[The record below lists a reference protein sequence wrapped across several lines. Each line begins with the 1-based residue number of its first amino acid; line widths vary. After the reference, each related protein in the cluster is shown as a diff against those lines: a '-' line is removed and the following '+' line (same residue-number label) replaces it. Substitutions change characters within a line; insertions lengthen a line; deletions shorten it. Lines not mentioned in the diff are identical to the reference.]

1 MRALTSAGATI
12 TQWQPLGGGPYCAS
26 GYAWRPLSE
35 LVHATMDLTEMK
47 DRPPTSALTALRL
60 KVSAEAFQG
69 LADVRGM
76 LVFDGNSLRLD
87 FQTEDALF
95 GMLRSGP
102 KQLSVPLASIEA
114 VRSRLGWFWLMPYIE
129 IELNDFTLLS
139 QVPGAHDGRWRLR
152 VPWRDRHA
160 LKRFA
165 SALAFARSGDLHQ
178 RLTAGLD
185 AGPVVGP
192 IPQPPVMTEAQ
203 RTPPRQLED

>member
-1 MRALTSAGATI
+1 
-12 TQWQPLGGGPYCAS
+12 
-26 GYAWRPLSE
+26 
-35 LVHATMDLTEMK
+35 MDLIESN
-47 DRPPTSALTALRL
+47 DRQPASPLASLRL

-76 LVFDGNSLRLD
+76 LIFDGSSLRLD

-95 GMLRSGP
+95 GVLRSNP

-114 VRSRLGWFWLMPYIE
+114 VRSSLGWFWLMPYIE

-139 QVPGAHDGRWRLR
+139 QVPGAQDGRWRLR

-185 AGPVVGP
+185 ARPETAQ
-192 IPQPPVMTEAQ
+192 IPPPPTTDNPQ
-203 RTPPRQLED
+203 HTPPRQFEG

>member
-1 MRALTSAGATI
+1 
-12 TQWQPLGGGPYCAS
+12 
-26 GYAWRPLSE
+26 
-35 LVHATMDLTEMK
+35 MDLIETN
-47 DRPPTSALTALRL
+47 DQPSRSPLTALRL

-76 LVFDGNSLRLD
+76 LVFDGNNLRLD

-114 VRSRLGWFWLMPYIE
+114 VRSSLGWFWLMPYIE

-139 QVPGAHDGRWRLR
+139 QVPGAQDGRWRLR

-160 LKRFA
+160 LRRFA

-178 RLTAGLD
+178 RLSAGLEARPMVAD
-185 AGPVVGP
+185 
-192 IPQPPVMTEAQ
+192 IPPPPMATEAQ
-203 RTPPRQLED
+203 RQPPRQLED

>member
-1 MRALTSAGATI
+1 M
-12 TQWQPLGGGPYCAS
+12 GPI
-26 GYAWRPLSE
+26 
-35 LVHATMDLTEMK
+35 
-47 DRPPTSALTALRL
+47 DRPDPPASSPLATLRL
-60 KVSAEAFQG
+60 KVSAEAYQG

-95 GMLRSGP
+95 GVLRSGP

-114 VRSRLGWFWLMPYIE
+114 VRSSLGWFWLQPYIE

-160 LKRFA
+160 LRRFA
-165 SALAFARSGDLHQ
+165 AALTFARSGDLHQ
-178 RLTAGLD
+178 RLTAGLNPEPL
-185 AGPVVGP
+185 AA
-192 IPQPPVMTEAQ
+192 QMPPPPLATEAQ
-203 RTPPRQLED
+203 HPPPRQFEG